1 MRVAASPSSLPI
13 ITRIPES
20 SKQGAKNWRQAIH
33 SRCFLLLVH
42 FAVQISPQQSHSP
55 IFSAVFVGNQVTI
68 HVGKI
73 EKAEEYRY
81 KHVGKLAK
89 PPYTPERLDE
99 IGPLVP
105 TDLWAEGVSFE
116 RGCIDVIFAGLG
128 WICLSGRGR
137 CELTAWAPEGV
148 GVMTRWDS
156 TSRNCCAGAGFMI
169 FLRIYAPNLVI
180 CPVKTRVQVAGV

>member
-1 MRVAASPSSLPI
+1 MQTSPS
-13 ITRIPES
+13 ES
-20 SKQGAKNWRQAIH
+20 DSSI
-33 SRCFLLLVH
+33 LL
-42 FAVQISPQQSHSP
+42 AVFVSDSSMLL
-55 IFSAVFVGNQVTI
+55 AVFVGNQVTI

-148 GVMTRWDS
+148 GVMTRWDL
-156 TSRNCCAGAGFMI
+156 TSRNCCAGAGPMMFAAQMN
-169 FLRIYAPNLVI
+169 RISSSVQS
-180 CPVKTRVQVAGV
+180 VETRL